1 MGAEASPLVVE
12 LDAVTGHEPSWP
24 LALAVNA
31 ESLSVVDDLA
41 SRFVQVPPGPWA
53 DPPTGAVIVP
63 IRSNIAHKLAGVLVA
78 GVSSRLKLDERYKS
92 FFELVTTQIATSIAN
107 ARAYEEERKRAE
119 ALAELDRAK
128 TVFFSNVSHEFRT
141 PLTLLLGP
149 LEDVL
154 AKPEAE
160 VPAEIRSLID
170 VAHRNG
176 LRLLKL
182 VNTLLDFSRI
192 EAAAGAGLHRP

>member
-1 MGAEASPLVVE
+1 
-12 LDAVTGHEPSWP
+12 
-24 LALAVNA
+24 
-31 ESLSVVDDLA
+31 
-41 SRFVQVPPGPWA
+41 
-53 DPPTGAVIVP
+53 VP

-149 LEDVL
+149 LEDML
-154 AKPEAE
+154 AQPEAA
-160 VPAEIRSLID
+160 VPADIRSLID

-192 EAAAGAGLHRP
+192 EAGRALATYERVDLASSGPRLSAPACAW